1 MRKTFTVLGKE
12 LTEHD
17 YPGIFKLAQMDNK
30 KIRLIIKKY
39 IALIKRSLDPQ
50 LVVLYGS
57 YVNGNSNKFSDVDL
71 AIFLKKR
78 QIKDYLDTEKY
89 LFKLSGQ
96 IDSRLEPN
104 LFFIEDISKSDPTSF
119 ITEILQ
125 TGKVVYQTR

>member
-1 MRKTFTVLGKE
+1 
-12 LTEHD
+12 
-17 YPGIFKLAQMDNK
+17 MDNK
-30 KIRLIIKKY
+30 KIKLIIKKY
-39 IALIKRSLDPQ
+39 IASIKQSLNPQ
-50 LVVLYGS
+50 LIVLYGS
-57 YVNGNSNKFSDVDL
+57 YVNGKPNKFSDVDL

-104 LFFIEDISKSDPTSF
+104 LFFIEDIRKSDLTSF

-125 TGKVVYQTR
+125 TGEVVYQNR